1 MKREFKEFHVVVVQW
16 RQRNKDTWCT
26 CKVVVSF
33 SYLKPRSRVAVFVW
47 KRIFFFFLRLSLPS
61 TLTNALKLITG
72 NAPFQKRSPESRFLK
87 TYSAFLLRVDGRKR
101 FRIRNTMMSDIIYFQ
116 HNACAL
122 MKLWYFYRFSVF
134 VWTSHYDS
142 DMLRVVAYLFENG
155 GKNLRNKKYPDITAW
170 PIFVHLCLFSCFLS
184 V

>member
-1 MKREFKEFHVVVVQW
+1 MHMQSCCKFFLFKAPF
-16 RQRNKDTWCT
+16 T
-26 CKVVVSF
+26 
-33 SYLKPRSRVAVFVW
+33 RSRFCL
-47 KRIFFFFLRLSLPS
+47 KTDIFFFLRLSLPS

-184 V
+184 VQFFSFTLEKECFW